1 VELVYVLAAT
11 VAVAAAVWLQ
21 LRTSMARGYAWLS
34 RAGALVF
41 AALFIPTIVSHFTV
55 ATVAQAVVLA
65 SLPLIGVPYQV
76 RMMKFIEGAKAP
88 RAATGTPG
96 SGSPR
101 GPGGGRVRPR
111 AGRRR

>member
-1 VELVYVLAAT
+1 MELVYVLAAVVA
-11 VAVAAAVWLQ
+11 VAVAAWLQ
-21 LRTSMARGYAWLS
+21 LRTPMVRGYAWLS

-41 AALFIPTIVSHFTV
+41 AALFIPTIVSHFNV

-65 SLPLIGVPYQV
+65 CLPLIGVPYQV

-88 RAATGTPG
+88 RGDAGAPA
-96 SGSPR
+96 R

-111 AGRRR
+111 GGRRR